1 MRSRRRYRSC
11 CSAQAVRPL
20 LVPPEVA
27 AANDVPFELFSP
39 PTEDVVIA
47 HPVLEPVPV
56 VIEEVPT
63 PEPIV
68 IGESTIPPEVLRE
81 ILNEQLISP
90 GFSDG
95 GPPPD

>member
-1 MRSRRRYRSC
+1 M
-11 CSAQAVRPL
+11 
-20 LVPPEVA
+20 
-27 AANDVPFELFSP
+27 
-39 PTEDVVIA
+39 IA
-47 HPVLEPVPV
+47 HPVLEPVPM

-68 IGESTIPPEVLRE
+68 ISESTIPPEVLQE

-95 GPPPD
+95 GRRRISGA

>member
-1 MRSRRRYRSC
+1 M
-11 CSAQAVRPL
+11 
-20 LVPPEVA
+20 
-27 AANDVPFELFSP
+27 
-39 PTEDVVIA
+39 IA

-68 IGESTIPPEVLRE
+68 IGESTIPPEVLQE